1 MMDVDIWYSMLALLV
16 PSASLL
22 VTGHAVLSKRDPG
35 SAITWVAL
43 AWLVPVLG
51 VLLYL
56 LFGINRLHRK
66 VSSLGWE
73 RAEWEH
79 GEYACSRDDLREQLE
94 QRDHHLVSLYD
105 AIDRIAVRPMVS
117 GNAVRSLVDGDEAYP
132 AMLEA
137 IRDARESVTLA
148 TYIFGNDVIGRQFA
162 DALEAAVHRGVEV
175 RVLIDNAG
183 ERYTWPSM
191 VGVLRR
197 RGVTVARFFPRLPAR
212 FFGMNLRNHRKLLVV
227 DGRIGFTGGMNI
239 RRHHCM
245 SSGRR
250 ATRDMQFRFEG
261 PMVRQL
267 QEVFYEDWYF
277 ATKEQ
282 LQGPRWFPS
291 LKPVGE
297 VLARGVRGGP
307 DENLLKHHLALHAG
321 IASAKRSI
329 RVVTPYFLPDSTLM
343 SALNM
348 ASLRGVQVDIVL
360 PESSNLPFVN
370 WAMMAQIPPLLDY
383 DVRLWFTSKPFD
395 HSKLMVV
402 DEAWVFLGSTNW
414 DPRSLR
420 LNFEFNVE
428 CYGRKFATDLAARVD
443 VRISGAKQLTREAMD
458 ARMLPLRLRDG
469 VARLFMPYL

>member
-1 MMDVDIWYSMLALLV
+1 MNIDIWYSIIALLV

-35 SAITWVAL
+35 SAVTWVAL

-56 LFGINRLHRK
+56 LFGINRLHRR
-66 VSSLGWE
+66 VSALGRE
-73 RAEWEH
+73 RAEWSDLDH
-79 GEYACSRDDLREQLE
+79 ACSRDTLREHLE
-94 QRDHHLVSLYD
+94 KRDRHLVSLCD
-105 AIDRIAVRPMVS
+105 VMNRIAVRPLVS
-117 GNAVRSLVDGDEAYP
+117 GNHVTPLVDGDQAYP

-137 IRDARESVTLA
+137 IQGARESVTLA

-162 DALEAAVHRGVEV
+162 DALQAAVERGVEV

-197 RGVTVARFFPRLPAR
+197 RGVTVARFFPRLPSR
-212 FFGMNLRNHRKLLVV
+212 FFGINLRNHRKLLVV

-245 SSGRR
+245 NSGRR

-261 PMVRQL
+261 PVVRQL
-267 QEVFYEDWYF
+267 QEVFHEDWYF
-277 ATKEQ
+277 ATRER
-282 LQGPRWFPS
+282 LQGPCWFPG
-291 LKPVGE
+291 LQPVGE
-297 VLARGVRGGP
+297 VMARGVRGGP
-307 DENLLKHHLALHAG
+307 DMNLLKHHLALHAG
-321 IASAKRSI
+321 ITAAKRSVRI
-329 RVVTPYFLPDSTLM
+329 ITPYFVPDWTLM

-348 ASLRGVQVDIVL
+348 ASLRGVQVDVVL
-360 PESSNLPFVN
+360 PEKSNLPFVH
-370 WAMMAQIPPLLDY
+370 WAMMAQVWEMVDY
-383 DVRLWFTSKPFD
+383 GVRIWFTPKPFD

-402 DEAWVFLGSTNW
+402 DEAWTFLGSTNW

-428 CYGRKFATDLAARVD
+428 CYSRRIGTDLAALID
-443 VRISGAKQLTREAMD
+443 VRISTARQLTGEAITNQS
-458 ARMLPLRLRDG
+458 LPVRLRDG